1 MVCIGNFHMKL
12 LFTYLYGG
20 TSDAVRYLSMY
31 HHVPTTGN
39 HKYRYTFVHT
49 GGGGGGGGG
58 EEEEEE
64 ELTLCRGGSSLK
76 FVTIKF
82 NVLHYASTR
91 EEGGRKRERSKER
104 FRTDRA
110 RLRESLLRITTL

>member
-1 MVCIGNFHMKL
+1 MGARARVCQKGGAGAGNQEEQG
-12 LFTYLYGG
+12 LFK
-20 TSDAVRYLSMY
+20 A
-31 HHVPTTGN
+31 N
-39 HKYRYTFVHT
+39 A
-49 GGGGGGGGG
+49 GGGGGG